1 MQCARLTSTKEK
13 DFALAFNDMRK
24 MVDALMFDLPPW
36 QLWEM
41 FGACFYAVRIN
52 ASLVLK
58 RSTVMLKTLLRGV
71 QMSARTRGLSVK
83 LVPSRV
89 LRCAGAFGASTPQ
102 LIPQSKNQLKK
113 D

>member
-1 MQCARLTSTKEK
+1 
-13 DFALAFNDMRK
+13 
-24 MVDALMFDLPPW
+24 
-36 QLWEM
+36 
-41 FGACFYAVRIN
+41 
-52 ASLVLK
+52 
-58 RSTVMLKTLLRGV
+58 MLKTLLRGV